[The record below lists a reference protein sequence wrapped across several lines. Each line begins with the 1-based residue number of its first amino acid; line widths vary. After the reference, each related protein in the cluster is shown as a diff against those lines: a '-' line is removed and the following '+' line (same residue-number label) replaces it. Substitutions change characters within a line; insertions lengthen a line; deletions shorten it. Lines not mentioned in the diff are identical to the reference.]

1 MNKKVSVIVPVYNS
15 ERTLPNCIYSILN
28 QTYKNI
34 EIIIVDD
41 GSNDNSEKICNKF
54 KKIYSNI
61 IYVRQKNNG
70 VSSARNTGIKKSSGK
85 WIMFVD
91 SDDTIDSNL
100 IEELIKKNNNNNLVG
115 AKLKKIFPRRI
126 TTSNYI
132 SKYSIKEFIINIAD
146 GKIFGGVLGYLFDKN
161 YIPFFDQNT
170 SYMEDTIF
178 MLNYLKKVK
187 KIEYVDSYYNY
198 IFSENSI
205 TNTFNTKKIER
216 NIKNMY
222 YSINVINDIIN
233 SYNLN
238 LLEKLNLKKIYILEA
253 EIAKTNNISSL
264 KSILKIDEVNFI
276 INDTLSLAVP
286 LKYKIF
292 LYFLRNKNTVMLYTY
307 NKIRRILKKIIG
319 GRK

>member
-15 ERTLPNCIYSILN
+15 ERTLPNCIHSILN

-41 GSNDNSEKICNKF
+41 GSNDNSEKICNNF

-85 WIMFVD
+85 YIMFVD

-126 TTSNYI
+126 ITPNYI

-205 TNTFNTKKIER
+205 TNTFNNKKIER

-253 EIAKTNNISSL
+253 EIAKINNISSL

-286 LKYKIF
+286 RKYKIF
-292 LYFLRNKNTVMLYTY
+292 LYFLRNKNTVMLYIY
-307 NKIRRILKKIIG
+307 NKVRRILKKIIG